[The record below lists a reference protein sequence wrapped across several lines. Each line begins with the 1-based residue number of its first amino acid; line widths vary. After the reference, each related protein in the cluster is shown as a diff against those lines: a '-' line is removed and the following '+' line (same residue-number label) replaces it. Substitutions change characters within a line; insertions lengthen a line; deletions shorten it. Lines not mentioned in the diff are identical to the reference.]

1 MIKVVLFLML
11 FILVIDFKEVIK
23 ILFVLKLKVY
33 LGKVYIVIVVGIWNV
48 GYLKSY
54 WVIIYGG

>member
-1 MIKVVLFLML
+1 ML

>member
-1 MIKVVLFLML
+1 ML

-23 ILFVLKLKVY
+23 ILFVLKLKAY
-33 LGKVYIVIVVGIWNV
+33 LGKVYIVIVVGIRNV